1 MHNASEIR
9 KNKIFYLNTLLGRVI
24 VIEKK
29 LMAAYLEIINGYWE
43 ASV

>member
-9 KNKIFYLNTLLGRVI
+9 KNKILYLDTLLKRAIIIG
-24 VIEKK
+24 KK
-29 LMAAYLEIINGYWE
+29 LMAAYLEIIIAHWE